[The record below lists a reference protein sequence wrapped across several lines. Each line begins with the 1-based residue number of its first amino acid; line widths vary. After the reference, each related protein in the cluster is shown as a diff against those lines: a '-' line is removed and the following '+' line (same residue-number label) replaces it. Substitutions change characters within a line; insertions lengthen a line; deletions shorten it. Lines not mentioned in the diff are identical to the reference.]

1 MKARATDNDLIWE
14 NFNQSTPVNP
24 EELAPAQ
31 SAEPVPELPEENYG
45 DFFRTDGSLSPELE
59 EVVLTIRDHVNE
71 MSPYEEKF
79 EENLD
84 KYLEKLRE
92 AVLFNTDL

>member
-14 NFNQSTPVNP
+14 NFNQSTPVKP

-45 DFFRTDGSLSPELE
+45 DFFRTDGSLSPEVE
-59 EVVLTIRDHVNE
+59 EIVLNIRDHVIN
-71 MSPYEEKF
+71 MSPRVEDF

-84 KYLEKLRE
+84 KYLNQLGK
-92 AVLFNTDL
+92 AVVKNIDL